1 MGDHTVLQCSN
12 GCAFSLGS
20 TVVPGEGP
28 VPGKFMIIG
37 EAPTPMALAIG
48 RPFPANTDSGRVLDK
63 WLSNIGLQRDDAYIT
78 NLVKCPK
85 RDDRWE
91 LQIHACLPWLEREI
105 QAVKPRLVV
114 TLGGEVHKR
123 FTADYRPAKYRSTP
137 NSPLFQVWEHYPSS
151 GGCQEYRGVIYFALI
166 HPSSA
171 VRLGRDIPEYL
182 PPDLDS
188 LRKLVKRIY

>member
-20 TVVPGEGP
+20 TVVLGEGP

-37 EAPTPMALAIG
+37 EAPTPMAQAIG
-48 RPFPANTDSGRVLDK
+48 RPFPANTNSGRVLDK
-63 WLSNIGLQRDDAYIT
+63 WLSNIGLERDDAYIT

-85 RDDRWE
+85 CDNHWE

-123 FTADYRPAKYRSTP
+123 FTADYRPAKYRSIP

-182 PPDLDS
+182 PPNLDS
-188 LRKLVKRIY
+188 LRKLVKKIY